1 MTAYGEHGEYGGRAG
16 YGEYGEFGGAYE
28 AGGPQPGA
36 GWDPRPP
43 SGQEEWAGGRA
54 GGGADTDAAADRPAL
69 QPVPR
74 PQIGTPWEP
83 AAPQREQP
91 VPRRASEEGAAQRL
105 DPTAFHGDP
114 AALYEA
120 LRRAHGP
127 VAPVL
132 LAPDIPAWLV
142 LGYRE
147 VHYVSANPGLFG
159 RDPRRWNAWDRVPAG
174 WPLLP
179 YVAHG
184 ASVSFTEG
192 AEHGRRAGAI
202 ADVLAGA
209 DQFELRLAAEGAAD
223 AAIDRFAGAGRAEL
237 VRQYAEQVPLR
248 VMAGLLGLRDDE
260 TDELERDLAAAPDGG
275 PDASA
280 AHART
285 RNTMETLLER
295 GRREPGPDVPSRLLA
310 HPAALAD
317 EEIVQDLLTL
327 MTDGQ
332 RRTARWIGNTLR
344 LMLTDDRFAVTLYG
358 GRRSVGQALT
368 EVLWTQPPTHLVVGR
383 WATRDTHLG
392 GRLVRRGDCLILGP
406 AAANTDPAVCPY
418 PVPGLSPGATAA
430 PAPGAVGNQAHL
442 SFGHGEHRC
451 PAPAPEIAETI
462 AKAAVEVLLDR
473 LPDLRLSVPDA
484 EVGWDPSLLLR
495 GPTALPVEFTP
506 V

>member
-1 MTAYGEHGEYGGRAG
+1 MTAYGEPGEYGGQAEYG
-16 YGEYGEFGGAYE
+16 EPGEHGGSGEYGDYE

-43 SGQEEWAGGRA
+43 SGQEQS
-54 GGGADTDAAADRPAL
+54 GGGPTGAPAGRHAL

-83 AAPQREQP
+83 GVPQR
-91 VPRRASEEGAAQRL
+91 VPEEGGARRL
-105 DPTAFHGDP
+105 SPAAFHGDP

-132 LAPDIPAWLV
+132 LDADIPAWLV

-147 VHYVSANPGLFG
+147 VHYVCANPGLFG

-179 YVAHG
+179 CVAHS
-184 ASVSFTEG
+184 ACVSFTEG
-192 AEHGRRAGAI
+192 AEHRRRAGAI
-202 ADVLAGA
+202 AEVLAA
-209 DQFELRLAAEGAAD
+209 TDQFELRTAAESAAD
-223 AAIDRFAGAGRAEL
+223 AAVDRFAGAGRAEL
-237 VRQYAEQVPLR
+237 VRQYAGQVPLR

-260 TDELERDLAAAPDGG
+260 TDELGHDLAVALDGG
-275 PDASA
+275 PDASGA
-280 AHART
+280 NART
-285 RNTMETLLER
+285 RNTVETLIER
-295 GRREPGPDVPSRLLA
+295 GRRRPGPEAPSRLLA
-310 HPAALAD
+310 HPAALTD
-317 EEIVQDLLTL
+317 EEIVHDLLTL
-327 MTDGQ
+327 LTDGQ
-332 RRTARWIGNTLR
+332 RRTAQWIGNTLR
-344 LMLTDDRFAVTLYG
+344 LMLTDDRFAVTLSG

-383 WATRDTHLG
+383 WATRDTQLG
-392 GRLVRRGDCLILGP
+392 GRLVRRGDCLLLGL
-406 AAANTDPAVCPY
+406 AAADTDPAVCPY
-418 PVPGLSPGATAA
+418 PAPGLSPGPMAA
-430 PAPGAVGNQAHL
+430 PARGTIGNQAHL
-442 SFGHGEHRC
+442 SFGHGGYRC
-451 PAPAPEIAETI
+451 PDPAPEIAETI

-484 EVGWDPSLLLR
+484 EVGWRPSLLLR